1 MIRARRV
8 VTAAAVAVAIALVAT
23 AAGVTLAAGAAV
35 AWLRRPGPATVQIHA
50 MDEAAFRWQPGQPLF
65 VLALGSDERA
75 GLDGAR
81 ADAIHLIGV
90 NPGTGQATILNI
102 PRDTYVDIP
111 GVGRKRIN
119 EAYNHG
125 GPVLQAETVAQFTG
139 ARPAFVLVTTFPGLQ
154 SMVDEMG
161 GVIVDVAETH
171 RDSFSGAFFD
181 PGPNYMN
188 GGQAL
193 AYARNRHISGGDHTR
208 TANQANLI
216 IAALRKLRIDGTSP
230 TNAVRYLTVL
240 LRHTKATGVSTT
252 DLFRLGRVALDIDPA
267 AVRNVTM
274 PGRSVFVGAAS
285 VVVPVAPAAALFAD
299 FADDAVLQSH

>member
-1 MIRARRV
+1 MRRALRTV
-8 VTAAAVAVAIALVAT
+8 AIVAAVSVAAS
-23 AAGVTLAAGAAV
+23 AAGVALAAGVAV
-35 AWLRRPGPATVQIHA
+35 AWLRRPGPATVEIHA
-50 MDEAAFRWQPGQPLF
+50 MDEARFRWQPDEPLF

-81 ADAIHLIGV
+81 ADAIHLIGI
-90 NPGTGQATILNI
+90 NPGSGQATILNI
-102 PRDTYVDIP
+102 PRDTYVEIP
-111 GVGRKRIN
+111 GVGRMRIN

-125 GPVLQAETVAQFTG
+125 GPVLQAETVARFTG

-154 SMVDEMG
+154 SMVDDMG

-171 RDSFSGAFFD
+171 RDTFSGAFFD
-181 PGPNYMN
+181 PGPNYMD
-188 GGQAL
+188 GTQAL
-193 AYARNRHISGGDHTR
+193 AYARNRHLTGGDHTR

-230 TNAVRYLTVL
+230 ENVVRYLTVL
-240 LRHTKATGVSTT
+240 LRHTKTAGVSAT

-274 PGRSVFVGAAS
+274 PGRSTFVGRAS
-285 VVVPVAPAAALFAD
+285 VVVPVEPAAALFAD